1 MLSSASVTAKKMEAC
16 RGWVS
21 VPGWS
26 CSQEGQQ
33 LLATAP
39 PDHAEGGRARS
50 GRQAGTDPASTAQN
64 ACQGL
69 KGKSANYCSKS
80 REFSVKTQTK
90 KTLTQ
95 MALTLE
101 TVQSLV
107 RICVFFARRFMA
119 FIKFPK
125 GSITSEKLKTLNTG
139 IPENNQG
146 RSLGKNPLWTA
157 KSEQK
162 ILGKLSFSP
171 QGLPKHSSEGDNH
184 QCSVECAFL
193 CQI

>member
-1 MLSSASVTAKKMEAC
+1 MEAC

-21 VPGWS
+21 VSGWS

-33 LLATAP
+33 LLAAALPTALR
-39 PDHAEGGRARS
+39 AGGPGAA
-50 GRQAGTDPASTAQN
+50 GRQGMDPASTAQN

-101 TVQSLV
+101 TVRSLV
-107 RICVFFARRFMA
+107 CICVVFVRFMA

-125 GSITSEKLKTLNTG
+125 GSITLEKLKTLNTG
-139 IPENNQG
+139 IPEYNQG
-146 RSLGKNPLWTA
+146 HSLGKNPLWTA
-157 KSEQK
+157 KSERK

-184 QCSVECAFL
+184 QSSVECAFL

>member
-1 MLSSASVTAKKMEAC
+1 MSSASVTAKKMEAC
-16 RGWVS
+16 RGGVS

-33 LLATAP
+33 LLAAALPTALR
-39 PDHAEGGRARS
+39 AGGRARS
-50 GRQAGTDPASTAQN
+50 GRQARMDPASTAQN
-64 ACQGL
+64 PCQGL

-107 RICVFFARRFMA
+107 CICVVFVRRFKA

-125 GSITSEKLKTLNTG
+125 GSITLEKLKTLHTG
-139 IPENNQG
+139 IPQYNQG
-146 RSLGKNPLWTA
+146 HSLGKNPLWTA

-184 QCSVECAFL
+184 QCSVECVFL